1 MEVTSNNVNNLDK
14 LTIAEQRENKLND
27 KIKKLNHN
35 NISNDIK
42 NFKLQKDLET
52 YNDNPH
58 SFMLDVD

>member
-14 LTIAEQRENKLND
+14 LTIAEQKENKLND
-27 KIKKLNHN
+27 KIKLLQLELNKATA
-35 NISNDIK
+35 K